1 MRPPITL
8 LQVLSASI
16 IFSSASALNSQD
28 LRQPSSLR
36 TPEAPNHASP
46 ATVNEYHTEYYF
58 HQLID
63 HENPSL
69 GTFKQRYFFSDQHY
83 RGPGSPIVIGTPGEK
98 SADGY
103 HADLTEGSIMSAML
117 ENWGAAGVVLEHRY
131 WGKSSPYDTLTAK
144 NLTFLTVNQAIED
157 YKYFVENVD
166 LPWASG
172 GLQSTPSVTPWV
184 NIGCSYPGLLVAFTQ
199 EKYPDLFAAGYA
211 SSAPVNA
218 DGDFWEYWEPIE
230 EGMPK
235 NCSADLS
242 EAVAHIDKV
251 LSTGTTIEVKALKR
265 KFGLQVLANDDF
277 AYALQYPL
285 NTWQDL
291 QADTYS
297 RELTSGFYKFCDTI
311 ETKADNTINMD
322 VRGVGMPLALEN
334 WAKAFKASARY
345 KECRSILPA
354 CFSTA
359 NPKAEK
365 FTVKEV
371 LDQHSRAWTW
381 MLCTQLGWFQDSS
394 IVSSQVTPA
403 YFQRQ
408 CSNYFPPAR
417 DHIASDFSD
426 PIGKFNR
433 QFEGWNIMA
442 ERLFVV
448 NGQFDPWR
456 SVSLSPLWMDR
467 YPELNIEDILDIH
480 VIPNAT
486 HCWDYR
492 LVNGELD
499 PNVKKVQTKALVRIR
514 EWLQDWYTSH
524 PDVPNN
530 LSNAAGISGK
540 ENAAGATLNNISGA
554 HATVS
559 TDLKDTFEANLVDT
573 VEAMAVMKGWED
585 PSRFPETP
593 ESVPPEQ

>member
-1 MRPPITL
+1 MMRPPITL

-28 LRQPSSLR
+28 LRQPGFLR

-46 ATVNEYHTEYYF
+46 ATVNDYSTEYYF

-83 RGPGSPIVIGTPGEK
+83 NGPGSPIVIGTPGEK

-166 LPWASG
+166 LPWASDSFS
-172 GLQSTPSVTPWV
+172 STPSVTPWV

-251 LSTGTTIEVKALKR
+251 LSNPTSKEAKALKR

-291 QADTYS
+291 QAYTYS
-297 RELTSGFYKFCDTI
+297 HELTSEFYKFCDTI
-311 ETKADNTINMD
+311 ETKADKTINMD

-334 WAKAFKASARY
+334 WAKAFKASRRY
-345 KECRSILPA
+345 RECRNILPA

-359 NPKAEK
+359 DHRAEK

-371 LDQHSRAWTW
+371 LDEHSRAWTW
-381 MLCTQLGWFQDSS
+381 MLCTQLGWFQDHSA
-394 IVSSQVTPA
+394 T
-403 YFQRQ
+403 
-408 CSNYFPPAR
+408 
-417 DHIASDFSD
+417 DFSK
-426 PIGKFNR
+426 PVGEFNR
-433 QFEGWNIMA
+433 QFKGWNIMA

-514 EWLQDWYTSH
+514 EWLQHWYMNH
-524 PDVPNN
+524 PEVPNN
-530 LSNAAGISGK
+530 LSHSAGISGK
-540 ENAAGATLNNISGA
+540 ENAASATLNNISGA

-559 TDLKDTFEANLVDT
+559 TDLKDTVEADLMDT
-573 VEAMAVMKGWED
+573 VEVMAMMKGWED
-585 PSRFPETP
+585 PSRFSETP